1 MANELKMGT
10 INALLLLHER
20 GRSFR
25 QIAAELGIH
34 RETVARHVRLSR
46 EGPPKPDKVTTGS
59 EADLDSKPAKVTAG
73 SKRHRSRCEEYR
85 KYIEDRFEAGL
96 SAIRI
101 HQDLAEEMGFKG
113 SYESVKRF
121 VRVLRES
128 DPLPF
133 RRMEVLPGAEAQV
146 DFGQGAFVDRG
157 DGKRRRPHLFRIVLS
172 HSRKAY
178 SEAVYHQTTEGL
190 IRCMENA
197 FFYFGGVPELV
208 VIDNLKAAVKKADW
222 YDPDLNPKFRDFLRH
237 YGLACVPSKPYT
249 PRHKGKIESGIRYA
263 QENALKGRTFKS
275 LEEQNRFLLH
285 WEGHVADKRIHGTT
299 RKQVQ
304 QIFDSREKSALR
316 PLPRTRF
323 PFFEEGERKVH
334 RDGHVALKNAYYS
347 VPPEYMTR
355 KVWVRWDS
363 HVVHIYNQRFE
374 SIAIHARVE
383 EGRFS
388 TQQNHI
394 SSKKISQV
402 ERGADYLLGRAR
414 RVGPESERWA
424 RALLTERKVEGLRPL
439 IGFLSLC
446 KKYEAREIERAA
458 RAARHQG
465 NYRLKIIRELLKQ
478 PATST
483 QLEFF
488 ETHPLIRDPAVYGA
502 LVVAPDGISETNQD
516 KEEQE
521 DE

>member
-1 MANELKMGT
+1 MGC

-46 EGPPKPDKVTTGS
+46 EGPPKPAKVTTGS
-59 EADLDSKPAKVTAG
+59 SADPDPKPAKVTTG
-73 SKRHRSRCEEYR
+73 SKRARSLCEEHR
-85 KYIEDRFEAGL
+85 EEIKEKLEAGL

-101 HQDLAEEMGFKG
+101 HQDLVEERGFRG
-113 SYESVKRF
+113 GYESVKRF
-121 VRVLRES
+121 VRALKAS

-178 SEAVYHQTTEGL
+178 SESVYRQTTESL
-190 IRCMENA
+190 IRCLENA
-197 FFYFGGVPELV
+197 FHYFGGVPELL
-208 VIDNLKAAVKKADW
+208 VIDNLKAAVTKADW

-237 YGLACVPSKPYT
+237 YGIACVPSRPYT
-249 PRHKGKIESGIRYA
+249 PRHKGKIESGINYA
-263 QENALKGRTFKS
+263 QENALKGRTFGS
-275 LEEQNRFLLH
+275 LEEQNRHLRH
-285 WEGHVADKRIHGTT
+285 WESQVADKRIHGTT

-304 QIFDSREKSALR
+304 QIFETRERGALR
-316 PLPRTRF
+316 PLPGTRF
-323 PFFEEGERKVH
+323 PFFEEEERKVH
-334 RDGHVALKNAYYS
+334 RDGHVALKNAFYS

-363 HVVHIYNQRFE
+363 HMIHIYNQRFE
-374 SIAIHARVE
+374 SIAIHARIE

-388 TQQNHI
+388 TQTKHI

-402 ERGADYLLGRAR
+402 EQGADYLLARAR
-414 RVGPESERWA
+414 RIGPESLRWA
-424 RALLTERKVEGLRPL
+424 QALLTERKVEGLRPL

-446 KKYEAREIERAA
+446 KKHEARDLERAA
-458 RAARHQG
+458 RTARQQSH
-465 NYRLKIIRELLKQ
+465 YRLKAIRELLRE
-478 PATST
+478 PATER

-502 LVVAPDGISETNQD
+502 LVAAPGRISSHDQ
-516 KEEQE
+516 EEDQE
-521 DE
+521 